1 MQSSTQAVKRPRPWG
16 VLALGLLGLLL
27 VGSPRPTLNRDS
39 TPGARYKARHAAHTA
54 LIASYGKLPLSFE
67 ANQGQADPQ
76 VKFLSR
82 GQGYTLF
89 LAATEAVLSLNQP
102 QRSQRT
108 QRETMRSASAVS
120 AISAVNLRLKLVG
133 SNPQAE
139 VAGLEELPGKSNYF
153 IGNDPAKWRTNVPNY
168 ARVEYRDV
176 YAGIN
181 LVHYGNQ
188 RQLEYDFVV
197 APGADP
203 RAIKFEVEGADRI
216 EIDDAGDLVMHV
228 PGGQVRQHKPIVY
241 QQTAGHRRDIPGR
254 FVLRDSAFRD
264 LSRRS
269 RDPHSHRVGFE
280 IGSYDSSHPL
290 VVDPVLVYSTFLG
303 GSACDYCGT
312 YGIAVDS
319 YGNAYVTGKTT
330 ATDLAT
336 VSPLQRSSGG
346 GWDVFVAKLN
356 ATGSALVYSTYLGGN
371 GDDRAGGIAV
381 DSFGNAYVTG
391 TTGSTNFPTASP
403 LQATYGGG
411 GDAFV
416 AKLNAA
422 GSALV
427 YSTYLGGYGSD
438 QGFGIAVDSFGNA
451 YVTGITSG
459 NFPTASPFQASH
471 GGGGPETFVAKLN
484 AVGSA
489 LVYSTYLGGS
499 GEDYGDGIAVDS
511 SGNAY
516 VTGWTNSTNF
526 PTANAL
532 QAAFGGVSSTG
543 YPYGDAFVSKLNQAG
558 SALVY
563 STYLGGSGGDEGRSI
578 AVDSAGSAYVTG
590 WTNSTNFPTA
600 SPLQP
605 TYRGSSRNA
614 FVAKLNAAGSAL
626 VYSTYLGG
634 DGMDTGF
641 GIAVDSSGNAYVTG
655 QTYSPDFP
663 KAGSLVLSGYE
674 GAFITKLN
682 AAGARLV
689 YSDVFGN
696 IGIGYGIAV
705 DPSANAY
712 VTGIA
717 MYSSFAACIAKIDV
731 AACSYTIAPASR
743 SFTATAATGSV
754 AVTAGTGCTWTAVS
768 SASWITITSGSSG
781 SGSGT
786 VEYSVAANTGTSSR
800 TGTLTIAGQTFT
812 VTQAGGATCSY
823 AIAPTSAS
831 APASGTTGS
840 VAVTALSGCTWTAAS
855 NASWIAVT
863 SGASGSGNGTVSYTV
878 AASSSANPLTG
889 TLTIAGQTFT
899 VTQAGATCSY
909 AIAPTSASAPAG
921 GTSGSVIVTAPT
933 GCAWTATSNVSWIT
947 VSPASGNGNGVVG
960 YTVAASSS
968 PLARTGTL
976 TIAGQTFT
984 VTQAAAATLNVSP
997 ATLSFTAQRGG
1008 ANPLAQSLQVTASDA
1023 SSIPWTATSSA
1034 AWLSVSPASGNTPAN
1049 VSVSVNITGLAAGSY
1064 TAQVSFASGG
1074 STPATVSVSLN
1085 VSETPAVIGASPAA
1099 LQFTTTAG
1107 INPASQNLTVSN
1119 LGGGT
1124 LSWLATVGYTTTS
1137 GWLSI
1142 SPPGGNAPTTA
1153 TVSVDVVT
1161 PVLPA
1166 GTYRGQILVF
1176 ALSGATN
1183 SPLSVPVTLAVTSPA
1198 QLAVSPQFLSFQ
1210 ATQGSSAA
1218 VSQALSVTNAGSGAL
1233 NWTASATTSNGGDW
1247 LKLSATQGAAP
1258 AAITVSANPA
1268 GLAAGVYL
1276 GSIQITDTAAGGKQS
1291 VFVALT
1297 VSAPATT
1304 ILLSQSDFVFTTV
1317 ESTPGLLKQTLRI
1330 LNLGQGTL
1338 AWKLLATIPSGG
1350 NWLAVD
1356 QASGSSTTDPATAA
1370 SIGVLVN
1377 PAGLPAGNYYGLLIA
1392 SSSGATNSPQLASVH
1407 LRVLPATSAPTPS
1420 VLPSGFIFAAS
1431 EGGAAP
1437 APQAFAVQ
1445 NLGGGSLPFKGSVST
1460 VDGAPW
1466 LSASPAQATATAT
1479 TAATIAVQVSASNLR
1494 AGVYRGAISLD
1505 FPAGLTQ
1512 DLSVILVI
1520 TPAGVSP
1527 QAALERPAAG
1537 CASTE
1542 LQAVSTLLPNNF
1554 MSLVGWPVPIVVQ
1567 VVDNC
1572 NNRITGATVVAT
1584 FAGANYA
1591 PIVLKSLRDGLYTA
1605 TWVPLSNNRVR
1616 VSIKALNPPLKE
1628 AGIELLSQ
1636 PADFTANLP
1645 LINPDGVVNGASF
1658 AARTPVAPGSI
1669 ISLFG
1674 RNLVSQATGVTGFP
1688 LPTSLGGLAMKIG
1701 DQDAPLFY
1709 ANNGQ
1714 VNAQVP
1720 VELADKTAASVVLTM
1735 NGKVSPPEPLLLSPV
1750 QPGIFT
1756 YDDGGVPH
1764 AAVLD
1769 ERNALVGKANPA
1781 VRGTVIQVYATGL
1794 GPTDPVVK
1802 TGEPGPSNPA
1812 AVLVAG
1818 TQLTATLGGVPA
1830 EIQFKGLAPGYVGL
1844 YQVNLKVPSGLPSGD
1859 LPLVLTANGLPSK
1872 EAMLPVK

>member
-1 MQSSTQAVKRPRPWG
+1 MGSKRAWLPGIAGLAFLCTVGTAVLRLDPGLGRPPRPS
-16 VLALGLLGLLL
+16 A
-27 VGSPRPTLNRDS
+27 PRQTEPHIVAN
-39 TPGARYKARHAAHTA
+39 
-54 LIASYGKLPLSFE
+54 YGKLPLSFE
-67 ANQGQADPQ
+67 ANQGQVDSE

-82 GQGYTLF
+82 GRGYTLF
-89 LAATEAVLSLNQP
+89 LTGTEAVLALNQP
-102 QRSQRT
+102 QRTPRT
-108 QRETMRSASAVS
+108 RRESFMPSSAPSASSTVQ
-120 AISAVNLRLKLVG
+120 LRLRLLG
-133 SNPQAE
+133 ANPQPE
-139 VAGLEELPGKSNYF
+139 VRGLDELPGKSNYF
-153 IGNDPAKWRTNVPNY
+153 IGSDPAKWRTNVPTY
-168 ARVEYRDV
+168 AKVEYRDV
-176 YAGIN
+176 YPGVS

-188 RQLEYDFVV
+188 QQLEYDFVV
-197 APGADP
+197 SPGADP
-203 RAIKFEVEGADRI
+203 GAIEFEAEGAERI

-241 QQTAGHRRDIPGR
+241 QQIAGHRRDIPGR

-269 RDPHSHRVGFE
+269 RDPHPQRVGFE
-280 IGSYDSSHPL
+280 VGAYDQSQPL

-303 GSACDYCGT
+303 GSACGGCAAF
-312 YGIAVDS
+312 GIAVDS
-319 YGNAYVTGKTT
+319 YGNAYVTGQTS

-336 VSPLQRSSGG
+336 VSPLQGTSGG
-346 GWDVFVAKLN
+346 GWDAFVAKLN

-371 GDDRAGGIAV
+371 GVDRASGIAV
-381 DSFGNAYVTG
+381 DSSGNAYVTG
-391 TTGSTNFPTASP
+391 YTESTNFPTASP

-411 GDAFV
+411 HDIFVAKLNPAGSALVYSTYLGGYYTDWGYGIAVDSSGNAYVTGYTSGNFPTASPLQASHGGGGSDAFV

-427 YSTYLGGYGSD
+427 YSTYLGG
-438 QGFGIAVDSFGNA
+438 
-451 YVTGITSG
+451 SG
-459 NFPTASPFQASH
+459 DDR
-471 GGGGPETFVAKLN
+471 GV
-484 AVGSA
+484 
-489 LVYSTYLGGS
+489 
-499 GEDYGDGIAVDS
+499 GIAVDS

-516 VTGWTNSTNF
+516 VTGST
-526 PTANAL
+526 T
-532 QAAFGGVSSTG
+532 
-543 YPYGDAFVSKLNQAG
+543 
-558 SALVY
+558 
-563 STYLGGSGGDEGRSI
+563 
-578 AVDSAGSAYVTG
+578 
-590 WTNSTNFPTA
+590 STNFPTA
-600 SPLQP
+600 SPLQAANGGG
-605 TYRGSSRNA
+605 TYDA

-634 DGMDTGF
+634 SGRDEAAGIAVDASGSAYVTGWTQSTNFPTASPLQPANGGGWSDAFVAKLNAAGSALVYSTYLGGGVQDNGF

-655 QTYSPDFP
+655 YTNSPDFP
-663 KAGSLVLSGYE
+663 KASSLVPSGGS

-682 AAGARLV
+682 ATGAALV
-689 YSDVFGN
+689 YSNILGSSAQGN
-696 IGIGYGIAV
+696 GIAV

-712 VTGIA
+712 VAGDA
-717 MYSSFAACIAKIDV
+717 QPSGFVAAIAKISGG
-731 AACSYTIAPASR
+731 CSYTIVPASR

-754 AVTAGTGCTWTAVS
+754 AVTADTGCTWTAGS

-812 VTQAGGATCSY
+812 ATQAAGSTCSY

-831 APASGTTGS
+831 APAGGTTGS
-840 VAVTALSGCTWTAAS
+840 VTVTAASGCTWTAAS
-855 NASWIAVT
+855 NASWITIT

-909 AIAPTSASAPAG
+909 AIAPTSASATAG
-921 GTSGSVIVTAPT
+921 GTTGSVTVTAPT

-947 VSPASGNGNGVVG
+947 VSPASGNGNGVVS
-960 YTVAASSS
+960 YTVAAGSG
-968 PLARTGTL
+968 PLARTGTV

-984 VTQAAAATLNVSP
+984 VAQAAAATLNVSP

-1008 ANPLAQSLQVTASDA
+1008 ANPAVQGLQVTASDA

-1064 TAQVSFASGG
+1064 TGQVSLASGG

-1085 VSETPAVIGASPAA
+1085 VSETPAVIGASPAS
-1099 LQFTTTAG
+1099 LQFTTSAG

-1183 SPLSVPVTLAVTSPA
+1183 SPLVVPVTLTVTSPA
-1198 QLAVSPQFLSFQ
+1198 RLAVSPQFLSFQ

-1218 VSQALSVTNAGSGAL
+1218 VTQALSVTNAGSGAL

-1247 LKLSATQGAAP
+1247 LRLSATQGAAP

-1297 VSAPATT
+1297 VSPPATT

-1317 ESTPGLLKQTLRI
+1317 ESTPGLLRQTLRI

-1338 AWKLLATIPSGG
+1338 AWKLLASIPSGG

-1370 SIGVLVN
+1370 PIGVLVN

-1407 LRVLPATSAPTPS
+1407 LRVLPSTSAPAPS
-1420 VLPSGFIFAAS
+1420 VLPSGFIFAAA

-1437 APQAFAVQ
+1437 AAQAFWVQ
-1445 NLGGGSLPFKGSVST
+1445 NLGGGALPFKVSVST
-1460 VDGAPW
+1460 VDSAPW
-1466 LSASPAQATATAT
+1466 LSALPAQATATAT
-1479 TAATIAVQVSASNLR
+1479 TAATIAVQVSAGNLR

-1537 CASTE
+1537 CAATE

-1554 MSLVGWPVPIVVQ
+1554 VSLVGWPVPIVVQ

-1605 TWVPLSNNRVR
+1605 TWVPLSNSRVR
-1616 VSIKALNPPLKE
+1616 VTIKALSPPLKD
-1628 AGIELLSQ
+1628 ATIELLSQ

-1645 LINPDGVVNGASF
+1645 LINPEGVVNGASF

-1674 RNLVSQATGVTGFP
+1674 RNLVPLPIPATAVP
-1688 LPTSLGGLAMKIG
+1688 LPTNLGGLAVKIG

-1720 VELADKTAASVVLTM
+1720 LELASNTAASVVLTM

-1750 QPGIFT
+1750 QPGVFS
-1756 YDDGGVPH
+1756 YDDGGV
-1764 AAVLD
+1764 ARGAVLD
-1769 ERNALVGKANPA
+1769 EKYRLIGKSNPA
-1781 VRGTVIQVYATGL
+1781 APGAVIQVFATGL
-1794 GPTDPVVK
+1794 GPTDPAAK
-1802 TGEPGPSNPA
+1802 TGEPAPSNPV
-1812 AVLVAG
+1812 AVLDPAI
-1818 TQLTATLGGVPA
+1818 QLTASIGGVPA
-1830 EIQFKGLAPGYVGL
+1830 EIQFKGAAPGFVGL
-1844 YQVNLKVPSGLPSGD
+1844 YQVNVKVPSGLPSGD
-1859 LPLVLTANGLPSK
+1859 LPLVLTANGLRSN
-1872 EAMLPVK
+1872 EVMLAVK

>member
-1 MQSSTQAVKRPRPWG
+1 MRPKRAWLPGFAALALLCTVGVAVLRLDRQPGLEPRPQRSQPEQAEPQI
-16 VLALGLLGLLL
+16 VA
-27 VGSPRPTLNRDS
+27 N
-39 TPGARYKARHAAHTA
+39 
-54 LIASYGKLPLSFE
+54 YGRLPLSFE

-82 GQGYTLF
+82 GQGYSLF
-89 LAATEAVLSLNQP
+89 LTATEAVLQLRIPAPPGQAADFGLRNANSANPHSAGLQPTAHSLQP
-102 QRSQRT
+102 AVLR
-108 QRETMRSASAVS
+108 MR
-120 AISAVNLRLKLVG
+120 LVG
-133 SNPQAE
+133 ANPNAE
-139 VAGLEELPGKSNYF
+139 ARGVEELAGKSNYF
-153 IGNDPAKWRTNVPNY
+153 IGNDPSKWRTNLPTFGK
-168 ARVEYRDV
+168 VEYRDV
-176 YAGIN
+176 YPGVN
-181 LVHYGNQ
+181 LVYYGNG
-188 RQLEYDFVV
+188 RQLEHDFVV

-203 RAIKFEVEGADRI
+203 SVIRMAVEGADKM
-216 EIDDAGDLVMHV
+216 ELNAQGDLVLRAGTGDVHLRKPV
-228 PGGQVRQHKPIVY
+228 VYQEFDGVRQDV
-241 QQTAGHRRDIPGR
+241 ASS
-254 FVLRDSAFRD
+254 FVLRVPNPRPVPTQSGSAFRT
-264 LSRRS
+264 
-269 RDPHSHRVGFE
+269 PHSVEVGFE
-280 IGSYDSSHPL
+280 LGTYDATRPL
-290 VVDPVLVYSTFLG
+290 VIDPVLVYSTYLG
-303 GSACDYCGT
+303 GAGT
-312 YGIAVDS
+312 DEGYGIAVDS
-319 YGNAYVTGKTT
+319 AGNAYVVGETSSTNFPTT
-330 ATDLAT
+330 
-336 VSPLQRSSGG
+336 SPLQPSNGG
-346 GWDVFVAKLN
+346 GGYYDVFVAKLN
-356 ATGSALVYSTYLGGN
+356 AAGSALVYSTYLGGS
-371 GDDRAGGIAV
+371 GSDVGCGIAV
-381 DSFGNAYVTG
+381 DSAGNAYVTG
-391 TTGSTNFPTASP
+391 GTSSTNFATASP
-403 LQATYGGG
+403 LQASFGGVY
-411 GDAFV
+411 DAFV

-427 YSTYLGGYGSD
+427 YSTYLGGSFDDYGY
-438 QGFGIAVDSFGNA
+438 GIAVDSAGNA
-451 YVTGITSG
+451 YVTG
-459 NFPTASPFQASH
+459 H
-471 GGGGPETFVAKLN
+471 
-484 AVGSA
+484 
-489 LVYSTYLGGS
+489 TY
-499 GEDYGDGIAVDS
+499 
-511 SGNAY
+511 
-516 VTGWTNSTNF
+516 
-526 PTANAL
+526 
-532 QAAFGGVSSTG
+532 
-543 YPYGDAFVSKLNQAG
+543 
-558 SALVY
+558 
-563 STYLGGSGGDEGRSI
+563 
-578 AVDSAGSAYVTG
+578 
-590 WTNSTNFPTA
+590 STNFPTA
-600 SPLQP
+600 SPLQAAN
-605 TYRGSSRNA
+605 RGGYNA

-626 VYSTYLGG
+626 LYSTYVGGSGSDVGYGIAVDSGGNAYVTGRTNSTNFPTVSPVQVANGGSYDAFVAKLNATGSALVYSTYLGG
-634 DGMDTGF
+634 GGPDYGTAIAVDSAGNAYATGQTTSTNF
-641 GIAVDSSGNAYVTG
+641 PTASPFQAVSDFGIEAFVLKLNAAGSALFYSTYLGGSGEDWGYGIAVDSSGSAYVTG
-655 QTYSPDFP
+655 HTSSINFPTAGPSQTGFG
-663 KAGSLVLSGYE
+663 GSTDV
-674 GAFITKLN
+674 FVTKLN
-682 AAGARLV
+682 ATGSVLV
-689 YSDVFGN
+689 YSTYMGGRSADT
-696 IGIGYGIAV
+696 GYGIAV
-705 DPSANAY
+705 DASGNAY
-712 VTGIA
+712 VTGRTLSTDFPTA
-717 MYSSFAACIAKIDV
+717 SAVQPAFGGGSTDAFIAKISGLV
-731 AACSYTIAPASR
+731 ATCTYSITPASQ
-743 SFTATAATGSV
+743 SLAAAGASGSV
-754 AVTAGTGCTWTAVS
+754 AVTAATGCSWTAAS
-768 SASWITITSGSSG
+768 NASWITITSGATG
-781 SGSGT
+781 NGSGT
-786 VEYSVAANTGTSSR
+786 VGYSVAANTNTSSR

-812 VTQAGGATCSY
+812 VNQAGATACTY
-823 AIAPTSAS
+823 AIAPASAS
-831 APASGTTGS
+831 APAGGTTGS
-840 VAVTALSGCTWTAAS
+840 VAVTAPTGCTWTAAS
-855 NASWIAVT
+855 NASWITIT
-863 SGASGSGNGTVSYTV
+863 SGASGSGSGTVVYS
-878 AASSSANPLTG
+878 
-889 TLTIAGQTFT
+889 
-899 VTQAGATCSY
+899 
-909 AIAPTSASAPAG
+909 
-921 GTSGSVIVTAPT
+921 VTANT
-933 GCAWTATSNVSWIT
+933 NTSSR
-947 VSPASGNGNGVVG
+947 A
-960 YTVAASSS
+960 
-968 PLARTGTL
+968 GTL

-984 VTQAAAATLNVSP
+984 VTQAAAATLTVSP

-1008 ANPLAQSLQVTASDA
+1008 ANPLAQALQVTASDA

-1034 AWLSVSPASGNTPAN
+1034 AWLSVSPASGNTPAS

-1064 TAQVSFASGG
+1064 TAQVSFTSGG

-1099 LQFTTTAG
+1099 LQFSTSAG

-1119 LGGGT
+1119 LGGGI

-1137 GWLSI
+1137 GWLAI

-1183 SPLSVPVTLAVTSPA
+1183 SPLSVPVTLVVTSPA

-1210 ATQGSSAA
+1210 ATQGSSA
-1218 VSQALSVTNAGSGAL
+1218 VVTQALSITNAGSGAL

-1247 LKLSATQGAAP
+1247 LRLSATQGAAP

-1297 VSAPATT
+1297 VSPPATT

-1356 QASGSSTTDPATAA
+1356 QGSGSSTTDPATAA
-1370 SIGVLVN
+1370 PIGVLVN
-1377 PAGLPAGNYYGLLIA
+1377 PASLAAGNYYGLLIA
-1392 SSSGATNSPQLASVH
+1392 SSPGATNSPQLASVH
-1407 LRVLPATSAPTPS
+1407 LRVLPSTYAPTPS

-1437 APQAFAVQ
+1437 APQAFSVQ
-1445 NLGGGSLPFKGSVST
+1445 NLGGGSLPFKVSVST

-1479 TAATIAVQVSASNLR
+1479 TAATIAVQVSAGNLR

-1527 QAALERPAAG
+1527 QAALERPEAG

-1554 MSLVGWPVPIVVQ
+1554 MSLVGWPVPIVVR

-1572 NNRITGATVVAT
+1572 NNAITGATVVAT

-1605 TWVPLSNNRVR
+1605 TWVPLSNSRVR
-1616 VSIKALNPPLKE
+1616 VSIKVLSPPLKD
-1628 AGIELLSQ
+1628 ATIELLSQ

-1658 AARTPVAPGSI
+1658 DPRTPVAPGSI

-1674 RNLVSQATGVTGFP
+1674 RNLVSQPMPVTGFP
-1688 LPTSLGGLAMKIG
+1688 LPTSLGGLAVKIG
-1701 DQDAPLFY
+1701 DRDAPLFY

-1720 VELADKTAASVVLTM
+1720 VELASNTAASVVLTM

-1750 QPGIFT
+1750 QPGVFT

-1764 AAVLD
+1764 AAALD
-1769 ERNALVGKANPA
+1769 EKNALVGKANAA
-1781 VRGTVIQVYATGL
+1781 VRGTIIQVYATGL
-1794 GPTDPVVK
+1794 GPTDPAVK

-1844 YQVNLKVPSGLPSGD
+1844 YQVNLKVPSGLPSGE
-1859 LPLVLTANGLPSK
+1859 LPLVITANGLPSK

>member
-1 MQSSTQAVKRPRPWG
+1 
-16 VLALGLLGLLL
+16 
-27 VGSPRPTLNRDS
+27 
-39 TPGARYKARHAAHTA
+39 
-54 LIASYGKLPLSFE
+54 LSFE
-67 ANQGQADPQ
+67 ANRGQADPQ

-82 GQGYTLF
+82 GQGYSLF
-89 LAATEAVLSLNQP
+89 LTGTEAVLQLRNADFGLRNANSANP
-102 QRSQRT
+102 QGEARNPQ
-108 QRETMRSASAVS
+108 S
-120 AISAVNLRLKLVG
+120 AIRDPKLSAGSAVNLRLKLVG
-133 SNPQAE
+133 GNPQAE

-153 IGNDPAKWRTNVPNY
+153 IGNDPSKWRTNVPTY
-168 ARVEYRDV
+168 AKVEYRDV
-176 YAGIN
+176 YPGVN
-181 LVHYGNQ
+181 LVYYGNG
-188 RQLEYDFVV
+188 RQLEHDFVV

-203 RAIKFEVEGADRI
+203 SQIRLAVEGTDKMELNAQ
-216 EIDDAGDLVMHV
+216 GDLVLHAS
-228 PGGQVRQHKPIVY
+228 GGEVRLRKPVVY
-241 QQTAGHRRDIPGR
+241 QEIDGARQEVPAS
-254 FVLRDSAFRD
+254 FVLDTPHSAFHT
-264 LSRRS
+264 
-269 RDPHSHRVGFE
+269 PHSQRVGFE

-303 GSACDYCGT
+303 GSACDNCGAL
-312 YGIAVDS
+312 GIAVDS

-391 TTGSTNFPTASP
+391 TTGSTNFPTASS

-754 AVTAGTGCTWTAVS
+754 AVTAETGCTWTAAS

-781 SGSGT
+781 NGSGT

-812 VTQAGGATCSY
+812 VTQAAGATCSY

-831 APASGTTGS
+831 VPAGGTTGS
-840 VAVTALSGCTWTAAS
+840 VTVTAPSGCTWTATS